1 MVTQNKKI
9 LIITGSFGNG
19 HLQVTQS
26 IVNQLNDMNLPHI
39 SVIEHDLFI
48 EAHPILTSICKKWY
62 INSFKYFRNMYKN
75 FYYSR
80 PDELDKCF
88 YKYYGLNKLINL
100 LLKEKPDLILMT
112 FPTPVMSVLTEQFN
126 MRIPIATV
134 MTDYRLQK
142 NWITPNSHR
151 YYVAT
156 KDTKEDFVNVGV
168 PASLI
173 KVTGIPISDKFEADI
188 DQQAWLK
195 KYHLDPKKN
204 TILMSAGAFG
214 VSKGFEHMIERILE
228 KSPHSQVVMICGRSK
243 GLKRNLEARFK
254 SYDNV
259 LILGYTKHMN
269 EWMASSQLMITKPG
283 GITISEGLT
292 RSIPMIF
299 LNPAPGQELENAYYF
314 QEKGYGR
321 IANTPED
328 AIDIVSELTH
338 DSNKLTLM
346 INTMRQDRV
355 DYSTHRLCIDLLN
368 MLNHSSQQQ
377 EIYGKVP
384 LYAKFFV
391 KQ

>member
-26 IVNQLNDMNLPHI
+26 VVNQLNEMNLSHL
-39 SVIEHDLFI
+39 SVIEHDLFM

-100 LLKEKPDLILMT
+100 LLKEKPDLILLT

-142 NWITPNSHR
+142 NWITPNSLR

-156 KDTKEDFVNVGV
+156 EQTKADFIEAGI
-168 PASLI
+168 PASDI

-188 DQQAWLK
+188 DKASWLK
-195 KYHLDPKKN
+195 QNNLDPDKP

-214 VSKGFEHMIERILE
+214 VSKGFEDMIESILE
-228 KSPHSQVVMICGRSK
+228 KSPHSQIVMVCGRSK
-243 GLKRNLEARFK
+243 ALKRNLEIQFK

-299 LNPAPGQELENAYYF
+299 LNPAPGQELENALYF
-314 QEKGYGR
+314 QDKAYGK
-321 IANTPED
+321 IANTPDE
-328 AIDIVSELTH
+328 AIEIVSDLTNH
-338 DSNKLTLM
+338 EDKLRAMTAKM
-346 INTMRQDRV
+346 AEEKV
-355 DYSTHRLCIDLLN
+355 DYSTYRLCTDLLN
-368 MLNHSSQQQ
+368 ILDSSSQHQ

-391 KQ
+391 K